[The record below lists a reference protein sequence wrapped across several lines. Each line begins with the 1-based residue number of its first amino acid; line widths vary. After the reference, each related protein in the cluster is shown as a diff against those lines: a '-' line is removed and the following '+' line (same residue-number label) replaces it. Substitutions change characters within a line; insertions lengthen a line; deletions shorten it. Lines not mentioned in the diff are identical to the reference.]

1 MWKEARH
8 ISTGICTY
16 RFWKGSYKKLLTMV
30 NFGKKDWELR
40 VEDFSCMGVGMV
52 NEWYEDFAMY
62 AYCISFKTFN
72 QKN

>member
-1 MWKEARH
+1 
-8 ISTGICTY
+8 
-16 RFWKGSYKKLLTMV
+16 MV
-30 NFGKKDWELR
+30 NFGKKDRELR